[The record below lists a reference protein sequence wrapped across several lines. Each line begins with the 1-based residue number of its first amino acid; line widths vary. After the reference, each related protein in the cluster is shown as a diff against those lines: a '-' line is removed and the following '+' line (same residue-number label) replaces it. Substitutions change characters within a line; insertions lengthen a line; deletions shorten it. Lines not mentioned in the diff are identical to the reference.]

1 MPGNPS
7 LLQDVFVLMDA
18 RIKSGHD
25 DRSWIATYP
34 NKRAAAGSN
43 LLEQPQP
50 LMIETYFLL

>member
-7 LLQDVFVLMDA
+7 LLQDIVVLMDA

-25 DRSWIATYP
+25 DRDLIGPCLKNTRLRPLAP
-34 NKRAAAGSN
+34 
-43 LLEQPQP
+43 EQPQP